1 MIMDDPLFRALRV
14 PAIIAP
20 SRKSLNPQFLVESCW
35 AGAIGCLPYLDQYS
49 PEDYESC
56 LAIITASLDTH
67 LPLYAC
73 NLSIDYSRRTQ
84 QYLDVIIGHRVPMV
98 ITLNAI
104 NKDIVQAVHSYS
116 GIVLHH
122 VSRAESA
129 ERAIRAGADGVVL
142 YGTDEPG
149 GNEARDP
156 VRFLTEMRAIV
167 GRKMLV
173 TGCAT
178 TGASVYSSIAAG
190 ADLTYLGRRSHS
202 ATAEPNRRLLLSVQA
217 ERRAVA
223 NGGPAASATA
233 EQVEV
238 VEGQSAQPAPVTRLE
253 EYLEPD
259 TDQAA
264 DVEEAHAVK
273 TLVNQIQSE
282 FVATAGRMAEVS
294 RRYLRN

>member
-20 SRKSLNPQFLVESCW
+20 SRKSLNPQFLIESCW

-49 PEDYESC
+49 PEDYDSC
-56 LAIITASLDTH
+56 LATITASLDGQ

-84 QYLDVIIGHRVPMV
+84 QYLDIIVGHQVPMV

-104 NKDIVQAVHSYS
+104 NKDIVEAVHSYS

-122 VSRAESA
+122 ASRPESA

-142 YGTDEPG
+142 YGTDEPTV
-149 GNEARDP
+149 NDAQDP
-156 VRFLTEMRAIV
+156 VRLLSEMRAIV

-173 TGCAT
+173 TGCAS
-178 TGASVYSSIAAG
+178 TGASVYSAVSAG

-223 NGGPAASATA
+223 NGGSAEPVMA

-238 VEGQSAQPAPVTRLE
+238 VNAQAARPAPVTHIE

-259 TDQAA
+259 VDQSA
-264 DVEEAHAVK
+264 DAEEAHAVK
-273 TLVNQIQSE
+273 ALVNQIQSE
-282 FVATAGRMAEVS
+282 FIATAGRMAEVS
-294 RRYLRN
+294 RHYLRN